1 MSILKVKNLKAY
13 YISQKYG
20 RVNKVRAVDDVS
32 FQVNKNEIY
41 GIAGESGCGKSTFL
55 KAVNGLSK
63 APLQILEGEVLYEF
77 ENRKLDILALKQE
90 KQRRKVRGAAIS
102 NVPQGSMSVLNP
114 VRRIEKSF
122 RDFIGAHRKIEEKK
136 EFENMVREHLH
147 ALGLEWDVMKAFPHQ
162 LSGGM
167 RQRVTIALATIL
179 RPEIVF
185 ADEPTTALDVVVQ
198 RGVVQLIKK
207 IKEEQ
212 KNTVIMVT
220 HDMAIHANLCDRMA
234 IMYAGKIV
242 EEGEVDTIFN
252 EALHPYTRL
261 LLESLP
267 VMGDKSPRLSA
278 PGSPPSLINVPPGC
292 RFHPRCKEATDRCK
306 QEVPSLI
313 QVGEGHRVACFKEEV
328 EYGNS
333 SAETRA

>member
-1 MSILKVKNLKAY
+1 MSILEVKDLKAY
-13 YISQKYG
+13 YITKKYG
-20 RVNKVRAVDDVS
+20 HINKVRAVDGVS

-41 GIAGESGCGKSTFL
+41 GIAGESGCGKSTLL

-63 APLQILEGEVLYEF
+63 PPLQILEGEVVYKF
-77 ENRKLDILALKQE
+77 KDRTLDILALKKE
-90 KQRRKVRGAAIS
+90 KQRREVRGAAIS
-102 NVPQGSMSVLNP
+102 NIPQGSMSVLNP
-114 VRRIEKSF
+114 VRRVERSF
-122 RDFIGAHRKIEEKK
+122 RDFIGAHREIEDRHQ
-136 EFENMVREHLH
+136 FEEMVRKHLS

-198 RGVVQLIKK
+198 RGVVQLIKL

-212 KNTVIMVT
+212 QNTVIMVT
-220 HDMAIHANLCDRMA
+220 HDMAIHANLCDRLA

-242 EEGEVDTIFN
+242 EEADIKTIYN
-252 EALHPYTRL
+252 DAQHPYTEL

-267 VMGDKSPRLSA
+267 KMGDKSPRVSA
-278 PGSPPSLINVPPGC
+278 PGFPPSLINVPPGC
-292 RFHPRCKEATDRCK
+292 RFHPRCDKATERCME
-306 QEVPSLI
+306 EVPELVEI
-313 QVGEGHRVACFKEEV
+313 ADGHRVACFSEEV
-328 EYGNS
+328 E
-333 SAETRA
+333 